1 MKIYI
6 FLLSVTLLSACANEP
21 PDPTTQS
28 LMRLRQ
34 KYGCSTIMRNS
45 TIDKT
50 LTIGFTQCDSIENIQ
65 SDSILYFTAQR
76 LSIDVYKTLI
86 KDQKT
91 PIVYD
96 RIAINILAQP
106 TTIATAAATRQ
117 AIFEVKDVAA
127 WAK

>member
-1 MKIYI
+1 MHKYLLLSLL
-6 FLLSVTLLSACANEP
+6 FLLACAET
-21 PDPTTQS
+21 PDPTTQK
-28 LMRLRQ
+28 LMLLRQ

-50 LTIGFTQCDSIENIQ
+50 LTIGFTQCDSIKNIQ
-65 SDSILYFTAQR
+65 TDSILYFTAQR

-117 AIFEVKDVAA
+117 AIFEVKDVAE